1 MATNGHAK
9 TAFGRRTRRLH
20 NSAGRQPRVLHV
32 GHRRQLP
39 AGQLQHLLPEGHER
53 QLPAGQLLRVLP
65 EDHGRQLLA
74 GQLQRV
80 LPEGHGRRP
89 GPTGHLKV
97 KQQR

>member
-9 TAFGRRTRRLH
+9 TAFGRHTRRLH

-32 GHRRQLP
+32 GR
-39 AGQLQHLLPEGHER
+39 ER
-53 QLPAGQLLRVLP
+53 QLPADQLQRVLP
-65 EDHGRQLLA
+65 EDHERQLPA

-80 LPEGHGRRP
+80 LPEGHGRQP